1 MPNIANDHFSSRA
14 KARHQEAE
22 RALAADKDR
31 YIEIWKKAVETQMH
45 FNEMSVKSRQ
55 LGLTFVAAALGVA
68 VVTLSRNEDFSQQF
82 SFFGLPL
89 VIHVA
94 LLLNIAA
101 YLALWAVKELD
112 LNVYHK
118 MLRGA
123 VTFGEDFE
131 NNYLKSIFDLEK
143 GMTQAISH
151 YSRSMKADVDKSGKK
166 YRYVEEKGTSAEA
179 KINRFYSLTLGFL
192 LISAGAFFLMTNL
205 PVWLSSSEPAQE
217 RTQNLSVAPSLDVI
231 PTTASGNP
239 GDMAPPQASEPNTT
253 SPSPP
258 TKQ

>member
-1 MPNIANDHFSSRA
+1 MPNIENNHFSSRA
-14 KARHQEAE
+14 KARATGKAE
-22 RALAADKDR
+22 HALAADKDR

-82 SFFGLPL
+82 NFFGLTL

-131 NNYLKSIFDLEK
+131 KNYLKSIFDLEK

-151 YSRSMKADVDKSGKK
+151 NSRSMKANVDKSGEK
-166 YRYVEEKGTSAEA
+166 YRYVEEEGTSAEG
-179 KINRFYSLTLGFL
+179 KDPTGSIHSLSDSCLY
-192 LISAGAFFLMTNL
+192 IRRCVFFLMTSLRGFGFQRRRPPKKKHKIFCHAIVGRNTDE
-205 PVWLSSSEPAQE
+205 SSFC
-217 RTQNLSVAPSLDVI
+217 SLGD
-231 PTTASGNP
+231 TALQ
-239 GDMAPPQASEPNTT
+239 QASN
-253 SPSPP
+253 P
-258 TKQ
+258 TRAR